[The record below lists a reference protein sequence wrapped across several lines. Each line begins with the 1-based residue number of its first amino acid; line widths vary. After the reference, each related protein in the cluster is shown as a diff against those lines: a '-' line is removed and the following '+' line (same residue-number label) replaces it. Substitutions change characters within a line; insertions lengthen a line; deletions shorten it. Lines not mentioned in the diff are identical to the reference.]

1 MKLLL
6 LSALAVAMAQDFED
20 FASET
25 RDVTHFVKNIY
36 NFLRHG
42 AMVQL
47 LTPPTGVDWILQNSF
62 VFFRRKIF
70 WRLLKQKIVS
80 VRTDGFTSV
89 ETGGYCGGNHAQSA

>member
-25 RDVTHFVKNIY
+25 RDVTHFVKNMY

-42 AMVQL
+42 AMEGTMVQL
-47 LTPPTGVDWILQNSF
+47 LTPPTGVDWILQNTFFFSGGRSF
-62 VFFRRKIF
+62 
-70 WRLLKQKIVS
+70 
-80 VRTDGFTSV
+80 
-89 ETGGYCGGNHAQSA
+89 GGC

>member
-25 RDVTHFVKNIY
+25 RDVTHFVKNMY

-42 AMVQL
+42 AMEGTMVQL
-47 LTPPTGVDWILQNSF
+47 LTPPTGVDWILQNT
-62 VFFRRKIF
+62 FFSQEED
-70 WRLLKQKIVS
+70 LLAA
-80 VRTDGFTSV
+80 V
-89 ETGGYCGGNHAQSA
+89 EAEDCFSQD